1 MFLHRF
7 RLHYLNDLELCI
19 LYLNFKVQYQ
29 ADKDLVQIRNL
40 QVVIVEPDELL
51 VQSLDHDEIP
61 VNLSAKSEHLGHIDV
76 FLEYLL
82 PERSGACTCDLDLLL
97 ELDVDLFELNDL
109 LQLAVDFEVRRIE
122 FPAIIL
128 LFALFVIF

>member
-29 ADKDLVQIRNL
+29 ADKDLVQICNL

-61 VNLSAKSEHLGHIDV
+61 VNLSAKSEHLSHIDI
-76 FLEYLL
+76 FL
-82 PERSGACTCDLDLLL
+82 
-97 ELDVDLFELNDL
+97 
-109 LQLAVDFEVRRIE
+109 
-122 FPAIIL
+122 
-128 LFALFVIF
+128 